1 MGEIEAFIARTVQGA
16 GSAADHA
23 LATPQGAQVGQAGA
37 QAGITQQAVSDARI
51 AFTVTLETAK
61 EDALAVEGVTLPLS
75 TFELVIKHRPP

>member
-1 MGEIEAFIARTVQGA
+1 MQGA

-37 QAGITQQAVSDARI
+37 QAGQAGITQQAVSDARI